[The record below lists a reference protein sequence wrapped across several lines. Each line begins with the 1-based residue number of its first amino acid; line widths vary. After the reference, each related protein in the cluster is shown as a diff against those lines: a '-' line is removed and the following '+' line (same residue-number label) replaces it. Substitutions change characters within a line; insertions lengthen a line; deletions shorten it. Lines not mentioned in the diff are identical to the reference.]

1 MPAES
6 QPRLVPGIIAPERA
20 VVAAAMAGAAA
31 AWLRSLTPEQVA
43 LAQFDSPLMPG
54 AEAERLKWFY
64 TPTDHGGLAIRNQ
77 TPHQQSLAMQ
87 VVASGLSKAGYATV
101 ATVMGLEN
109 VLDQVEGWQVDWG
122 RQRGRDA
129 GLYWLR
135 LFGRPGDP
143 TWAWRFGG
151 HHISLNNL
159 IVAGRVVSTTPCFVG
174 ADPAETALLGGS
186 LRPLHGLEHG
196 ARQLASSLGARQR
209 RKALLHERAVSD
221 IVSGNRPTVAHG
233 DTMMHMQDLWRGRFT
248 DPTLADLVDH
258 IDQRAE
264 DGSGYTERDH
274 AAVAISVPPKGLSAR
289 DMGADQRTD
298 LRRLLALYTG
308 RAPEGLADAYAA
320 HYMAESVLDE
330 VHFSW
335 AGSTDAGQ
343 PHYYRVQ
350 GPNLLIEY
358 DNTQRGANHAH
369 SVWRDPV
376 SDFGLDVLA
385 EHRARAAHESD
396 PQVRLTEPSPP

>member
-1 MPAES
+1 MRAES
-6 QPRLVPGIIAPERA
+6 QPALASTTMVPARE
-20 VVAAAMAGAAA
+20 AAATAMAGAAA
-31 AWLRSLTPEQVA
+31 AWLRSLAPEQVA
-43 LAQFDSPLMPG
+43 VALFDSPLTPG

-77 TPHQQSLAMQ
+77 TPHQQRLAMQ
-87 VVASGLSKAGYATV
+87 LVASGLSKAGYATV
-101 ATVMGLEN
+101 AMVMGLEN
-109 VLDQVEGWQVDWG
+109 ILDQVEGWQVNWG
-122 RQRGRDA
+122 RQRGRDP

-151 HHISLNNL
+151 HHISLNNV

-174 ADPAETALLGGS
+174 ADPAETTLLGAS
-186 LRPLHGLEHG
+186 LRPLHGLEHS
-196 ARQLASSLGARQR
+196 ARQLASSLGARQWR
-209 RKALLHERAVSD
+209 QALLHGRAVSD
-221 IVSGNRPTVAHG
+221 IVSGNRPMVAHG
-233 DTMMHMQDLWRGRFT
+233 DTMMHMQDLWRGRFA
-248 DPTLADLVDH
+248 DPTLAGVVDD
-258 IDQRAE
+258 IDRRAE

-274 AAVAISVPPKGLSAR
+274 AAVAISIPPKGLSAR

-308 RAPEGLADAYAA
+308 RAPEDLADAYAA
-320 HYMAESVLDE
+320 HYLTESVLDE

-335 AGSTDAGQ
+335 AGSTDAGR

-350 GPNLLIEY
+350 GPNVLIEY
-358 DNTQRGANHAH
+358 DNTQRAANHAH

-385 EHRARAAHESD
+385 EHRARAAH
-396 PQVRLTEPSPP
+396 